1 VDHLEREIRLYRTGD
16 GRVPFSEWFDSL
28 DDVRTQQRID
38 ALSAEQKMKTVSYKE
53 GLLKRLVDVDY
64 AAGYLTE
71 CLEQGEAEFLLALR
85 DVVEAQGGIGQLAKA
100 AKLNRESLYKLLSE
114 RGNPRLSSLA
124 SILDGLGIEL
134 QFVPKAEA
142 A

>member
-1 VDHLEREIRLYRTGD
+1 
-16 GRVPFSEWFDSL
+16 
-28 DDVRTQQRID
+28 
-38 ALSAEQKMKTVSYKE
+38 MKAVSYKN
-53 GLLKRLVDVDY
+53 GLLKRLSDLEY

-71 CLEQGEAEFLLALR
+71 CLEEGEAEFLLALR
-85 DVVEAQGGIGQLAKA
+85 DVVEAHGGVGQLAKA
-100 AKLNRESLYKLLSE
+100 AKLNRESLYRLLSKD
-114 RGNPRLSSLA
+114 GNPRLSSLA

>member
-1 VDHLEREIRLYRTGD
+1 MKAIDYKK
-16 GRVPFSEWFDSL
+16 SL
-28 DDVRTQQRID
+28 F
-38 ALSAEQKMKTVSYKE
+38 
-53 GLLKRLVDVDY
+53 KRLADPDY

-85 DVVEAQGGIGQLAKA
+85 DVVEANGGIGQLARV
-100 AKLNRESLYKLLSE
+100 AKLNRESLYRLLSKD
-114 RGNPRLSSLA
+114 GNPRLSSLA

>member
-1 VDHLEREIRLYRTGD
+1 
-16 GRVPFSEWFDSL
+16 
-28 DDVRTQQRID
+28 
-38 ALSAEQKMKTVSYKE
+38 MKAVSYKE
-53 GLLKRLVDVDY
+53 GLLKRLADPDY

-71 CLEQGEAEFLLALR
+71 CFEQGEAEFLLALR
-85 DVVEAQGGIGQLAKA
+85 DVVEAHGGVAQLAKV
-100 AKLNRESLYKLLSE
+100 AKLNRESLYKLLSKD
-114 RGNPRLSSLA
+114 GNPRLSSLA

>member
-1 VDHLEREIRLYRTGD
+1 
-16 GRVPFSEWFDSL
+16 
-28 DDVRTQQRID
+28 
-38 ALSAEQKMKTVSYKE
+38 MSYKE
-53 GLLKRLVDVDY
+53 GLLKRLADPDY

-71 CLEQGEAEFLLALR
+71 CFEQGEAEFLLALR
-85 DVVEAQGGIGQLAKA
+85 DVVEAHGGVAQLAKV
-100 AKLNRESLYKLLSE
+100 AKLNRESLYKLLSKD
-114 RGNPRLSSLA
+114 GNPRLSSLA

>member
-1 VDHLEREIRLYRTGD
+1 
-16 GRVPFSEWFDSL
+16 
-28 DDVRTQQRID
+28 
-38 ALSAEQKMKTVSYKE
+38 MKAVSYKE
-53 GLLKRLVDVDY
+53 GLLKRLADPDY

-71 CLEQGEAEFLLALR
+71 CFEQGQAEFLLGLR
-85 DVVEAQGGIGQLAKA
+85 DVVEAHGGVAQLAKV
-100 AKLNRESLYKLLSE
+100 AKLNRESLYKLLSKD
-114 RGNPRLSSLA
+114 GNPRLSSLA